1 MAYTPPVFKQPASS
15 GQISSTFSGLRTDG
29 NRVAMT
35 GVLGNFMQTIDET
48 GTPLTSPLTVN
59 TTATVLV
66 PDNGAQITIAS
77 VTNAVQVSE
86 DSTQTAFFTLPA
98 GVPWTFDCANM
109 EAIYLKTGSSTVV
122 SFYFTMV

>member
-1 MAYTPPVFKQPASS
+1 MAYNPPTFKGNPTS
-15 GQISSTFSGLRTDG
+15 GQTSSNFSGLRTDG

-48 GTPLTSPLTVN
+48 GTPITSPVTVN
-59 TTATVLV
+59 TTSTILV
-66 PDNGAQITIAS
+66 PDQAAQITIVS

-98 GVPWTFDCANM
+98 GVPWQFDCANM

-122 SFYFTMV
+122 SFYFTMI